1 MLLRRARPRRR
12 RRTFQQDFAALEVA
26 HEPDAA
32 AMTLGDLPLELR
44 TKILGR
50 DNLPDLVD
58 LARVRAVSH
67 AMRDAVDD
75 TGREISEK
83 TCCCCAAEMGC
94 LSTLQNQLRRGLLDE
109 AVVCESAALGGHLEI
124 LRWARQHG
132 FEWGVRT
139 SSRAAAGGHLK
150 VLKWLRENGCPW
162 DDDIGWFAAQNG
174 HMDVLRWAHDTGCP
188 LTEWTFAFA
197 ADGGRLDV
205 LRWLPR
211 APPAGRAG
219 VRVRGEGRLFRRAGG
234 LRSISARGTNARA
247 RGRRTRETSGCWRA
261 HGRRCPWDAW
271 SCGSG
276 ADRNLETPSGCA
288 PAAARGT
295 ADARAR

>member
-1 MLLRRARPRRR
+1 
-12 RRTFQQDFAALEVA
+12 
-26 HEPDAA
+26 
-32 AMTLGDLPLELR
+32 MTLGDLPLELR

-83 TCCCCAAEMGC
+83 TCCCCAAEMEC

-124 LRWARQHG
+124 LEVGSPTRLRVGRADVL
-132 FEWGVRT
+132 E
-139 SSRAAAGGHLK
+139 AAAGGGHLK

-174 HMDVLRWAHDTGCP
+174 HMDVLRWATTRG
-188 LTEWTFAFA
+188 
-197 ADGGRLDV
+197 
-205 LRWLPR
+205 
-211 APPAGRAG
+211 AP
-219 VRVRGEGRLFRRAGG
+219 
-234 LRSISARGTNARA
+234 
-247 RGRRTRETSGCWRA
+247 
-261 HGRRCPWDAW
+261 
-271 SCGSG
+271 
-276 ADRNLETPSGCA
+276 
-288 PAAARGT
+288 
-295 ADARAR
+295 

>member
-1 MLLRRARPRRR
+1 
-12 RRTFQQDFAALEVA
+12 
-26 HEPDAA
+26 
-32 AMTLGDLPLELR
+32 MTLGDLPLELR

-83 TCCCCAAEMGC
+83 TCCCCAAKMGC

-109 AVVCESAALGGHLEI
+109 AVVCEAAALGGHLEI

-162 DDDIGWFAAQNG
+162 DLSLI
-174 HMDVLRWAHDTGCP
+174 H
-188 LTEWTFAFA
+188 
-197 ADGGRLDV
+197 
-205 LRWLPR
+205 
-211 APPAGRAG
+211 
-219 VRVRGEGRLFRRAGG
+219 
-234 LRSISARGTNARA
+234 ISEP
-247 RGRRTRETSGCWRA
+247 TR
-261 HGRRCPWDAW
+261 PY
-271 SCGSG
+271 
-276 ADRNLETPSGCA
+276 
-288 PAAARGT
+288 
-295 ADARAR
+295 